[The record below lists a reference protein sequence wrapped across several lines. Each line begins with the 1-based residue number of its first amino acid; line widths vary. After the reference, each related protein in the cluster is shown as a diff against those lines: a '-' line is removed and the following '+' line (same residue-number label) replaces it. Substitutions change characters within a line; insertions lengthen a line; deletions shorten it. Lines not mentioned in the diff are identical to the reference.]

1 MLHSSGARA
10 SRDFGG
16 HGSTNPLPTCSDIVS
31 RRGRRIENGGHDD
44 LPATAPRA
52 RACRCD
58 RSLRSR
64 SAAPGAARL
73 SSAGAYPRLALGMLS
88 LRAILTDLRGNQ
100 AESVCPAP
108 CGPST
113 GWLPVP
119 GSVRGASRGPAIL
132 CALSVMIREVRDAG
146 KIAYT
151 GTPSRAGSS

>member
-1 MLHSSGARA
+1 MLPSSGALA
-10 SRDFGG
+10 SRNFGG
-16 HGSTNPLPTCSDIVS
+16 HGSPNPLPTCSDIVS

-88 LRAILTDLRGNQ
+88 LALYRVPVMATLT
-100 AESVCPAP
+100 
-108 CGPST
+108 
-113 GWLPVP
+113 
-119 GSVRGASRGPAIL
+119 
-132 CALSVMIREVRDAG
+132 
-146 KIAYT
+146 YY
-151 GTPSRAGSS
+151 